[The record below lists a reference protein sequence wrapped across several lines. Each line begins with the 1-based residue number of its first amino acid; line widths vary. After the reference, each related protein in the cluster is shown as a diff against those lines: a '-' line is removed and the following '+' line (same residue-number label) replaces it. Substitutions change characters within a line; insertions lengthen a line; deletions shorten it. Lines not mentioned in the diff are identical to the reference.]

1 MTIALPESAL
11 QDWTAEDLH
20 RLPDYYRY
28 EIVDGALQMTPSASI
43 AHNEIAFYLIARLK
57 RQLPDGWSAVFDTDV
72 ILTEDGRN
80 LRRPDIVVYRRDHQ
94 HAVLR
99 AKDVGLVVEIVS
111 PGSVTTDR
119 VTKPAVYAAAGIP
132 AYWRI
137 EQEPALSLVEHQLT
151 DMGKY
156 FEHSPRAGVVKV
168 DKPWPIEIDLD
179 AVAREAGLG

>member
-1 MTIALPESAL
+1 MTAAPSEWALK
-11 QDWTAEDLH
+11 DWTAEDLH
-20 RLPDYYRY
+20 HLPDFYRY
-28 EIVDGALQMTPSASI
+28 EIVDGTLQMTPSASVE
-43 AHNEIAFYLIARLK
+43 HNQIAFCLTARFK
-57 RQLPDGWSAVFDTDV
+57 PQLPDGWSAVIGTDV
-72 ILTEDGRN
+72 IFTEDGRN
-80 LRRPDIVVYRRDHQ
+80 LRRPDIVVYRREHK

-99 AKDVGLVVEIVS
+99 AEDVGLVIEIVS

-132 AYWRI
+132 AYWRV

-156 FEHSPRAGVVKV
+156 FEHSPRAGVVKL

-179 AVAREAGLG
+179 EVAREARG